1 MDSKTICFH
10 LYEMYR
16 IGKSIETESQLV
28 VAKRWVREE
37 WAVIAN
43 EYGICENALELE
55 HLVVMVA

>member
-1 MDSKTICFH
+1 
-10 LYEMYR
+10 MYT